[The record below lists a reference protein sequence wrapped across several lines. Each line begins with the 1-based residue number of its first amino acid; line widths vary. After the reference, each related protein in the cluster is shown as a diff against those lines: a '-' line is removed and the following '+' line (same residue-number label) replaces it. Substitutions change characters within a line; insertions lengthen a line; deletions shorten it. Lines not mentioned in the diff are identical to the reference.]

1 MNASQSGAFAL
12 GLTWLDGHYA
22 VCRFD
27 AHEPM
32 PAWVTNAIARRSCD
46 GTAAARLFS
55 ITRTDRELSIVI
67 DESILPED
75 IQCKIERGF
84 AAMRIIGTLDF
95 AMVGVLAKLTSA
107 LAVANVPVFVISTF
121 DTDYLLVRE
130 TDRALATNAL
140 EQIARFLPI

>member
-32 PAWVTNAIARRSCD
+32 PAWVTNA
-46 GTAAARLFS
+46 
-55 ITRTDRELSIVI
+55 I